1 MRSKLS
7 FVEAIATCFSQC
19 YISTLLIGGEKE
31 KSRNRAQWRAA
42 PSAHHRPPS
51 LPLSATALPL
61 PLLLLLP
68 LRIMHSPI
76 FMLHVNSRE
85 QLTTSLRRFHRQP
98 LLFLFLFPFSFSFV
112 FCILHCPKK
121 KNRNRARWRAA
132 PLAHHRPSPFPP
144 PAIALPLPLLLLLR
158 LLHSPLFMLH
168 MNSGE
173 WLASSVSTVPQ
184 SITVALL
191 FPFSFSFSFVWA
203 ALHCSRCMWTVESVS
218 TVHGPTRSGPN
229 LNTRCLGPT

>member
-31 KSRNRAQWRAA
+31 KSRNRAQWRAT
-42 PSAHHRPPS
+42 PSAHHQPPS

-61 PLLLLLP
+61 PLLLLLLLLLL
-68 LRIMHSPI
+68 LRIMHSPL
-76 FMLHVNSRE
+76 FTLHVNSRE

-121 KNRNRARWRAA
+121 KNRNRAQWRAA
-132 PLAHHRPSPFPP
+132 PLAHHRPSSFPP
-144 PAIALPLPLLLLLR
+144 PAIALPLSLLLLLR
-158 LLHSPLFMLH
+158 LLHF
-168 MNSGE
+168 
-173 WLASSVSTVPQ
+173 
-184 SITVALL
+184 
-191 FPFSFSFSFVWA
+191 
-203 ALHCSRCMWTVESVS
+203 S
-218 TVHGPTRSGPN
+218 TVHVSSGE
-229 LNTRCLGPT
+229 